1 MNHTIEIDCPPE
13 ILMGLHLDVK
23 KFADLIKLQSATA
36 LFREGK
42 LSSGMAA
49 RWCGLPRVHFL
60 LQAMQSGG
68 ASLLDDTDDDFARE
82 TALL

>member
-1 MNHTIEIDCPPE
+1 MKHILEIDCPPE
-13 ILMGLHLDVK
+13 ILMGLHLDAK
-23 KFADLIKLQSATA
+23 KFADLVKLQSATA

-60 LQAMQSGG
+60 LQAMQSG
-68 ASLLDDTDDDFARE
+68 ASLLENNDDDFARE